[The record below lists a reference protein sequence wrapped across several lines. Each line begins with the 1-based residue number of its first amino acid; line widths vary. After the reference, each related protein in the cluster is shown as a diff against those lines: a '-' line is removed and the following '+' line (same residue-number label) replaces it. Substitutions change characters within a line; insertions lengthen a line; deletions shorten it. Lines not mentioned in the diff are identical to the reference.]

1 MRRAIETGLPLSIL
15 CLLCGLAAGLPAV
28 GAAEGR
34 LNVLFIAVDDLRPAL
49 RCYGDQTAIT
59 PNIDRLAA
67 RGLLF
72 NRAYCQQAVCNPSRA
87 SIITGRRPD
96 TIEVWD
102 LKSHFRDAMPDVVTL
117 PQHFKNHGYV
127 TQSIGKILHGS
138 GRAAKDPPS
147 WSVPATFD
155 MANKI
160 EDYLTDRNLKM
171 KGTKRGATDD
181 ADVADDAYRGGK
193 VTHAAILAMRRL
205 KGKPFFLAV
214 GYRKPHLPF
223 SAPKKYWD
231 LYDRERIPPPATSTN
246 PRGAPE
252 LAVRSW
258 KELEGYQ
265 DVPNEKRIPPEKVRE
280 LRHGYYAC
288 VSFTDAQIGRLLDEL
303 DTLNLADK
311 TAIVLWGDHG
321 FHLGEQGLWAKAYN
335 YELTTRVPLILAV
348 PGQKNAGERSD
359 ALVEFVD
366 VYPTLVDLCGL
377 PLPEGLEGSSMKPL
391 LDNPRRPWK
400 KAVLSQFPRAET
412 GARQRGRGDYMG
424 YALRTDRYR
433 YVEWRTCKTNDVV
446 ARELYDH
453 ALEPHEMQNIAGRPE
468 HASLVRKLSEELRAG
483 WQAALP
489 PK

>member
-1 MRRAIETGLPLSIL
+1 MKRPIGTASRLSVL
-15 CLLCGLAAGLPAV
+15 CLLAVLAVGLPAGV
-28 GAAEGR
+28 AEER
-34 LNVLFIAVDDLRPAL
+34 PNVLFLAVDDLRPAL
-49 RCYGDQTAIT
+49 RCYGDPTAVT

-72 NRAYCQQAVCNPSRA
+72 DRAYCQQAICNPSRA
-87 SIITGRRPD
+87 SLITGRRPD
-96 TIEVWD
+96 TIRVWD
-102 LKSHFRDAMPDVVTL
+102 LKAHFRDAMPDVITL

-127 TQSIGKILHGS
+127 TESIGKILHGS
-138 GRAAKDPPS
+138 GRPAKDPPS

-155 MANKI
+155 LANKI
-160 EDYLTDRNLKM
+160 EDYLTDRNLSM
-171 KGTKRGATDD
+171 NGTKRGATDD
-181 ADVADDAYRGGK
+181 ADVDDDAYRGGK
-193 VTHAAILAMRRL
+193 VTHAAVLAMRRL
-205 KGKPFFLAV
+205 RDKPFFLAI

-231 LYDRERIPPPATSTN
+231 LYDREKIPPPATSTHPN
-246 PRGAPE
+246 EAPE
-252 LAVRSW
+252 LAVRSF

-265 DVPNEKRIPPEKVRE
+265 DVPDEATIPLEKVRE

-303 DTLNLADK
+303 EALNLANK
-311 TAIVLWGDHG
+311 TVVVLWGDHG

-348 PGQKNAGERSD
+348 PGQKNVGQRTG

-377 PLPEGLEGSSMKPL
+377 PMPGGLEGMSMKPL

-400 KAVLSQFPRAET
+400 KAAFSQFPRAKA
-412 GARQRGRGDYMG
+412 GPRHRGRGHTMG
-424 YALRTDRYR
+424 YALRTDQYR
-433 YVEWRTCKTNDVV
+433 YVEWRTCKTGDVV

-453 ALEPHEMQNIAGRPE
+453 ESEPREMRNLADRLE
-468 HASLVRKLSEELRAG
+468 HAPLVRRLSEQLHAG
-483 WQAALP
+483 WRAARP
-489 PK
+489 TE